1 MVENM
6 KVGKVDEFDYV
17 VVFLCF
23 EYFDKFF
30 LVIFQKDE
38 LMLYDDFVYVVFMND
53 IVLEGSIK
61 EV

>member
-17 VVFLCF
+17 VVFLYF

-30 LVIFQKDE
+30 LIIFQKDE

>member
-6 KVGKVDEFDYV
+6 KIGKVDEFDYV
-17 VVFLCF
+17 VVFLYF

-30 LVIFQKDE
+30 LIIFQKDE